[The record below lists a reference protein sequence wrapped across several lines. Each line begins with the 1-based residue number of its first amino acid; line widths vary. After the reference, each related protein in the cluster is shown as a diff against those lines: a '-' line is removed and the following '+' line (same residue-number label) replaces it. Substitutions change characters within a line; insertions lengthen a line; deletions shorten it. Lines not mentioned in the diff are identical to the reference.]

1 MKLSFF
7 LWSLI
12 LLTLLSLG
20 FDLFGFYFIIEY
32 NVEAFDFGIIGGGV
46 KLLFWLSFLGT
57 IIFLIIKRNQLSKRN
72 VSSTI
77 MLLIIILSLTLI
89 DKTAMIESLFQK
101 IYFSDNVMM
110 EDSTDLTLNDIAEIQ
125 VIDLLHLV
133 QTDNRKV
140 FSELI
145 AYSGNDKERIFKD
158 HLDLSVIEEQETNTL
173 YFNQFRKIID
183 YCYNLKP
190 STGNIDTEY
199 NFVMTDSRTIQ
210 KNKRQVVRVKMNF
223 CLPNEVKCIED
234 VYYFDFV
241 KSDKTLLL
249 IDINDM
255 ELYK

>member
-1 MKLSFF
+1 
-7 LWSLI
+7 
-12 LLTLLSLG
+12 
-20 FDLFGFYFIIEY
+20 
-32 NVEAFDFGIIGGGV
+32 
-46 KLLFWLSFLGT
+46 
-57 IIFLIIKRNQLSKRN
+57 
-72 VSSTI
+72 
-77 MLLIIILSLTLI
+77 
-89 DKTAMIESLFQK
+89 
-101 IYFSDNVMM
+101 
-110 EDSTDLTLNDIAEIQ
+110 AEIQ

-133 QTDNRKV
+133 QTDKRKV

-158 HLDLSVIEEQETNTL
+158 HLDLSVIEEQKTNTL

-249 IDINDM
+249 IDINNM